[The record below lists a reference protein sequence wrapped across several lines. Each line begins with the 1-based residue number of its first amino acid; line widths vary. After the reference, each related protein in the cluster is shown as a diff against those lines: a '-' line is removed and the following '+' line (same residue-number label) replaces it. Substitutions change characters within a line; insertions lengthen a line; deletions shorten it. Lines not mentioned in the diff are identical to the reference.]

1 METVYI
7 VQGFIAGKRGRVMP
21 DKPVVCKDAAEA
33 IRKAGKLADNEKMLG
48 VMAYSQTADAEA
60 GEYSEPVMLASHGEV
75 PEM

>member
-21 DKPVVCKDAAEA
+21 DKPVVCK
-33 IRKAGKLADNEKMLG
+33 AGKLADSDKVLG